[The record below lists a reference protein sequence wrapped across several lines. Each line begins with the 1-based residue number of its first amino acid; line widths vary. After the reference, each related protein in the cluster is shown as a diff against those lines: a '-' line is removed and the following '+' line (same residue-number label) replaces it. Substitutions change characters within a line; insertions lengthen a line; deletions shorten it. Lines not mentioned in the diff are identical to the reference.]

1 VADTTTITAGGD
13 VIKLVEGAIAGF
25 AAGKGF
31 SLSPDEIGKLVTDCV
46 AWIANH
52 VTDGVKAKA
61 AADANAAA
69 DKITSLET
77 AEAAQ
82 EKL

>member
-1 VADTTTITAGGD
+1 MADTTSSAGDDVLKLAENAITA
-13 VIKLVEGAIAGF
+13 F
-25 AAGKGF
+25 ATGKGF
-31 SLSPDEIGKLVTDCV
+31 TLSPDQIAKLAVDCA

-61 AADANAAA
+61 AADAEVAE
-69 DKITSLET
+69 KQITSLET
-77 AEAAQ
+77 AEAEQ